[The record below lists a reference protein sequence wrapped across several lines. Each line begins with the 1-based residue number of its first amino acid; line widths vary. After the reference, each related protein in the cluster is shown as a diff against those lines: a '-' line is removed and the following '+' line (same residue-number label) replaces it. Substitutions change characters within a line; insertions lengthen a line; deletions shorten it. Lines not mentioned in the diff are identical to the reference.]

1 MNATTPNRR
10 GPRPAAGARTAG
22 ARTVRAAFAALLAGA
37 VVPPGLVG
45 AAELYRWVESDGS
58 ITFSPNR
65 PPAGVD
71 FDTVE
76 TGTAGA
82 ATASGRATASPVS
95 PVSPVAP
102 ASDPAIGPGVEAAA
116 ATTVQPAPAT
126 PDAPP
131 SARANVSYAPPPL
144 GAAVAGTSGVEGLVA
159 EPGAAS
165 ADADATARTARGS
178 GDARE
183 LPAADSADARRRA
196 QCRELGKRVVSLERS
211 LMIEMPPERMDDTVV
226 SMARYQTSLDDHCRR

>member
-1 MNATTPNRR
+1 MDATTPYRR
-10 GPRPAAGARTAG
+10 ARRRAADARAARARVVR
-22 ARTVRAAFAALLAGA
+22 ARTVRAAFAALLAGG
-37 VVPPGLVG
+37 VVPSGAVD

-58 ITFSPNR
+58 ITFSPKR

-76 TGTAGA
+76 TGAAGSAVAPDRA
-82 ATASGRATASPVS
+82 AASAVS

-102 ASDPAIGPGVEAAA
+102 AGRTKSDVGVEAAA
-116 ATTVQPAPAT
+116 ATAAPPAPA
-126 PDAPP
+126 ASP

-144 GAAVAGTSGVEGLVA
+144 GAAVAGDVEGPA
-159 EPGAAS
+159 AGPGAAS
-165 ADADATARTARGS
+165 PDAGATARTAQGS
-178 GDARE
+178 GDAGG

-196 QCRELGKRVVSLERS
+196 QCRELEKRVVSLERS
-211 LMIEMPPERMDDTVV
+211 LMIEMPPARMDDTVV